1 MNKGKWILI
10 IMMVSFTSLFAQ
22 KKTKNKVK
30 EAAKTEE
37 VAHKG
42 IKWMTMQEALNA
54 NAKSKKKILIDFYTD
69 WCGWCKKMDAS
80 TYEDPKVIQ
89 YINKNYYAVKF
100 NAEREEPVMFNGK
113 EYKMQLNG
121 NRGTHELAVFLLNGR
136 MGYPSTTFLNE
147 DLGMI
152 QTVAGYVQSNE
163 MYMILN
169 YFTQNKYKTTPFEQ
183 FQKEFNAN

>member
-1 MNKGKWILI
+1 MNKEKWILI
-10 IMMVSFTSLFAQ
+10 LFLLVFSSVYAQ
-22 KKTKNKVK
+22 SNEKKNKS
-30 EAAKTEE
+30 EAIKTQD
-37 VAHKG
+37 VAYKG
-42 IKWMTMQEALNA
+42 INWISMQAALNA

-80 TYEDPKVIQ
+80 TYEDPKIIQ

-100 NAEREEPVMFNGK
+100 NAEREEPIFFKGK
-113 EYKMQLNG
+113 EYKMQFNG
-121 NRGTHELAVFLLNGR
+121 NRGTHELAVHLLNGR

-152 QTVAGYVQSNE
+152 QTVPGYVQSNE